1 MLIGARNESFV
12 GFERA
17 MLYMV
22 DVVVLMKLYFEP
34 SHVRLT
40 QPQPLPHSI
49 FDLDQALIRI
59 IETAYSVK
67 TARRQS
73 LDAHR
78 IYWRGY
84 RLGSDA
90 KASACGRA
98 CATYLPANANT
109 SPELPPNTQ
118 VLQLPT
124 MSRTSPQH
132 TTWMAYDALH
142 ASHDARPQQA

>member
-1 MLIGARNESFV
+1 
-12 GFERA
+12 

-59 IETAYSVK
+59 IETAYLVK

-90 KASACGRA
+90 KASACDRA
-98 CATYLPANANT
+98 CATSKRKHKPRTPTQHSSLTTTYYESDVSTTHDMDGVRRSTRIARRQAT
-109 SPELPPNTQ
+109 AGVAGEYRSPSQ
-118 VLQLPT
+118 HQL
-124 MSRTSPQH
+124 
-132 TTWMAYDALH
+132 
-142 ASHDARPQQA
+142 